1 MHLPDLDQVAV
12 VGSGLVGEQ
21 LVRML
26 RERGVKPALATE
38 PIACTLAFLAVPADA
53 AAPLAIDFVNMGAT
67 VIDLSEASRGR
78 QDVPLVI
85 PSINGHLLGTRPA
98 LIANPNCTA
107 TILSIAI
114 APLRAFGIESVHV
127 STYQAI
133 SGAGQTALA
142 ELDTHETSAT
152 PVLGEPLQHNVFRHE
167 SDVDC
172 TTGHTAEE
180 QKLIQESRTLLDL
193 PHLPIAATCMRV
205 PVRMAH
211 LESITV
217 EISRPSTRDEIAAIL
232 AEDSCITV
240 LRDECPT
247 SRNTEGQDDVLVG
260 HIRMNSKTSV
270 SLVAAGDQLRIGAA
284 LNAIRIAECLP
295 H

>member
-53 AAPLAIDFVNMGAT
+53 AAPLAIDFVNM
-67 VIDLSEASRGR
+67 
-78 QDVPLVI
+78 
-85 PSINGHLLGTRPA
+85 
-98 LIANPNCTA
+98 
-107 TILSIAI
+107 
-114 APLRAFGIESVHV
+114 
-127 STYQAI
+127 
-133 SGAGQTALA
+133 
-142 ELDTHETSAT
+142 
-152 PVLGEPLQHNVFRHE
+152 GEPLQHNVFRHE